1 MIPGWVTTIIVPST
15 KMEAHI
21 LQVENQ
27 QRRFAEFLYL
37 AGVFYASLKGG

>member
-1 MIPGWVTTIIVPST
+1 MIVPST
-15 KMEAHI
+15 KMGAHI

-37 AGVFYASLKGG
+37 ADVFYASLNGG